1 MKLIVAVIKPFKL
14 DDVKQ
19 SLDRLEIKGMTVGE
33 VQGYGRQS
41 GHTEVYR
48 GAEYEV
54 SFVPKIRIEIVV
66 DDAMADQV
74 VETIVTSA
82 QTGKIGDGKIWI
94 VPIEELVR
102 VRTNERGT
110 DAL

>member
-14 DDVKQ
+14 DDVKEA
-19 SLDRLEIKGMTVGE
+19 LDRLEIKGMTVNE
-33 VQGYGRQS
+33 AQGYGRQS
-41 GHTEVYR
+41 GHSEVYR
-48 GAEYEV
+48 GAEYQV
-54 SFVPKIRIEIVV
+54 SFVPKVRIEIAV

-74 VETIVTSA
+74 VDTIVAAA
-82 QTGKIGDGKIWI
+82 QTGKIGDGKIWV
-94 VPIEELVR
+94 VPIDELVR